1 MLTAAAPGITTHVTH
16 EETES
21 HCSQEGRGSQ
31 AALCGIVRA
40 PLWSGVWSSAF
51 RPSNLFWRRHPRTAG
66 LGSNFMLPQ
75 PTGAS
80 CGHWPAD
87 FTGRRRA
94 PAVLWRPA
102 ISCTW
107 VLWPVN
113 SPHEENLSDQLVR
126 ATSGKCAVRETGEI
140 IQEKMSSRL
149 QGGLMSYS
157 HAIAKSIT
165 LVTNGW
171 LNKTGIENGSH
182 RPCPR

>member
-1 MLTAAAPGITTHVTH
+1 MGEVLIKGWRTFDIPEGTSHHAVGVSSAQPMLTAAPPGITTHVIH

-21 HCSQEGRGSQ
+21 HCSQEGQGSQ

-80 CGHWPAD
+80 CGQWPAD
-87 FTGRRRA
+87 FAGRRRA
-94 PAVLWRPA
+94 PAVLWHPA

-113 SPHEENLSDQLVR
+113 SPHEENLSGQLVR
-126 ATSGKCAVRETGEI
+126 ATSGECAVRETGV
-140 IQEKMSSRL
+140 KSSRRRCH
-149 QGGLMSYS
+149 QDCRE
-157 HAIAKSIT
+157 A
-165 LVTNGW
+165 
-171 LNKTGIENGSH
+171 
-182 RPCPR
+182 